1 MCVCLI
7 TFQKVVSKCSI
18 CLAYFD
24 ECTYYPSNC
33 VSQAP
38 LQPPNCAVLV
48 FISQFTNTH
57 THAYIQAS
65 SFTHIHIHIRRAAL
79 LLRNIQQNKFSS
91 FLFSYAAL
99 LSPPCLCRHFAY
111 WACVVQSILLRF
123 SVLNLET
130 VSALP
135 EIAKLF
141 SFTVFSWLFL
151 LLLPQSASVCVC
163 VCVRLLCAVLLLLL
177 SLCCLASLWHTHTH
191 TCTAIRKVFN
201 GAFRLPVAQLT
212 LELSSAEL
220 DASSLPPSPPHT
232 HSSSLALARSLTNSP
247 SLCSRKCDAIAANK
261 EKQVYFF
268 FLFI

>member
-57 THAYIQAS
+57 THDTLKHPALR
-65 SFTHIHIHIRRAAL
+65 THIHTRRAAL

-141 SFTVFSWLFL
+141 SFTVFL
-151 LLLPQSASVCVC
+151 LAIFAAPPPLSERVCVC

-191 TCTAIRKVFN
+191 TQPPAHLHN
-201 GAFRLPVAQLT
+201 GASIHSCLLFDLRTLDSLSLVKNLSFPCSRRHTLTHSLT
-212 LELSSAEL
+212 LT
-220 DASSLPPSPPHT
+220 HT
-232 HSSSLALARSLTNSP
+232 HRGIHPFVPKYERALA
-247 SLCSRKCDAIAANK
+247 
-261 EKQVYFF
+261 
-268 FLFI
+268 